1 MRLALVGG
9 ADVAGQCNG
18 EFSTRPSSARARPF
32 RMTTD
37 EVLPQSLAK
46 QMIALNGLQ
55 GPFPIIFPLR

>member
-1 MRLALVGG
+1 
-9 ADVAGQCNG
+9 
-18 EFSTRPSSARARPF
+18 
-32 RMTTD
+32 MTTD